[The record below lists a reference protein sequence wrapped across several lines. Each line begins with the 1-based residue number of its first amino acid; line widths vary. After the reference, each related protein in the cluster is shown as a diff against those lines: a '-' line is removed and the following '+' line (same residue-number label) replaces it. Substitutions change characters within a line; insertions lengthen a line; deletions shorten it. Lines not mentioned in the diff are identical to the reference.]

1 MSRKPVDVH
10 LILIEG
16 MEKWIKIVCY
26 LILINSAFDL
36 IITLP
41 PEIAN
46 KIFDAIF
53 KKLGL

>member
-1 MSRKPVDVH
+1 MSRPPVNIH
-10 LILIEG
+10 LILVEAL
-16 MEKWIKIVCY
+16 EKWIKIVCY
-26 LILINSAFDL
+26 LILANSAFDI

>member
-1 MSRKPVDVH
+1 MSEPPQSLVKVAIDALDKYIRVVA
-10 LILIEG
+10 
-16 MEKWIKIVCY
+16 Y
-26 LILINSAFDL
+26 LVLANAAFDL

>member
-1 MSRKPVDVH
+1 MSRKPVDAH

-16 MEKWIKIVCY
+16 MEKWIKVVCY
-26 LILINSAFDL
+26 LILANSAFDL

>member
-1 MSRKPVDVH
+1 MSQPPDDINKVIFDA
-10 LILIEG
+10 L
-16 MEKWIKIVCY
+16 EKYIKILCY
-26 LILINSAFDL
+26 LLLANAAFDL

-53 KKLGL
+53 RRLGL